1 MFANR
6 FTAVIDACVL
16 ADAAKRDLILSLAE
30 AGLFRPR
37 WSDRIL
43 SETESAL
50 KVILQDRP
58 DFTERASRSVRRIS
72 EAFEEAMDDQYADIV
87 NSLDCL
93 PDKNDHHVLAVAITS
108 QASVIVTDNIKH
120 FPQEILSPYNLE
132 AKTADDFIADSID
145 LDYPKSIEA
154 VRVMRERL
162 NRPAMSAEELIEVW
176 RKKKHE
182 RDRGSPVAPRS
193 PILAK

>member
-43 SETESAL
+43 SETEAAL
-50 KVILQDRP
+50 RIILKGRP
-58 DFTERASRSVRRIS
+58 DFSERASRSVVRIA
-72 EAFEEAMDDQYADIV
+72 EAFEEAMDDQYKDILD
-87 NSLDCL
+87 SLDCL
-93 PDKNDHHVLAVAITS
+93 PDKKDHHILAVAITS

-120 FPQEILSPYNLE
+120 FPEKILSPYNLE
-132 AKTADDFIADSID
+132 AKSADDFIADSID

-154 VRVMRERL
+154 VRIMRERL
-162 NRPAMSAEELIEVW
+162 NRPAMSAEELIESW
-176 RKKKHE
+176 RKRTMNATVE
-182 RDRGSPVAPRS
+182 ALSPHVHQF
-193 PILAK
+193 